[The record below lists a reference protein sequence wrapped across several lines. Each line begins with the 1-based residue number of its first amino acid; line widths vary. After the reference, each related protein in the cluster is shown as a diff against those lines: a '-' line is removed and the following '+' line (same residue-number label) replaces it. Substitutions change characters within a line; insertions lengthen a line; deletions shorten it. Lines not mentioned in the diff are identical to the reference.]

1 MVNSGNTDQEE
12 TRVKTYINNTHNE
25 KENMSEDTEKI
36 KKKCFSNFI
45 CLQATQELFQCAGA
59 AMTKYH

>member
-36 KKKCFSNFI
+36 KKNASQTLYAYKQLKNYFSV
-45 CLQATQELFQCAGA
+45 LGLP
-59 AMTKYH
+59 

>member
-12 TRVKTYINNTHNE
+12 TRVKTYINNIHNE
-25 KENMSEDTEKI
+25 KENMSEDTEKT
-36 KKKCFSNFI
+36 KKCFSNFI
-45 CLQATQELFQCAGA
+45 CLQATRELFQCAGA

>member
-12 TRVKTYINNTHNE
+12 TRVKTYINNIHNE

-36 KKKCFSNFI
+36 KRMLSNFI
-45 CLQATQELFQCAGA
+45 CLQATRELF
-59 AMTKYH
+59 